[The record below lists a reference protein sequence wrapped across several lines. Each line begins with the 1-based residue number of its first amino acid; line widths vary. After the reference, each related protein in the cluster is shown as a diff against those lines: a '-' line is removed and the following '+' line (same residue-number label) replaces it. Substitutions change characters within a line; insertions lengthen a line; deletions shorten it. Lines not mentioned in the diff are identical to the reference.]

1 MNYSFCLPPPL
12 VTTLD
17 ALLDRIDTDLQG
29 TTLIVGDAGR
39 GKSSYINALAE
50 RAKSRG
56 ECVAVWDAYEAR
68 EADDRTVL
76 AMLLSALGS
85 RFAAQDRSINRLF
98 IDDADFLNREHLP
111 DIVQF
116 CRRNRV
122 HLTLAMQATALEW
135 PASEDLINSVSVVL
149 TVHAQAENTARL
161 LEGLTAFESWEIVPM
176 ISKLGKL
183 ECAIWSRGALVGRVE
198 LSESTALPCSRGIAL
213 RL

>member
-39 GKSSYINALAE
+39 GKSSYINALAV

-85 RFAAQDRSINRLF
+85 RFATQDRSINRLF
-98 IDDADFLNREHLP
+98 IDDADFLSREHLP
-111 DIVQF
+111 NIVQF

-122 HLTLAMQATALEW
+122 HLTLAMHATALEW
-135 PASEDLINSVSVVL
+135 PASEDFFKNVTTVL
-149 TVHAQAENTARL
+149 TVHSSAEHTAHL
-161 LEGLTAFESWEIVPM
+161 VHVLTGFELWEIVPM
-176 ISKLGKL
+176 ISSLGKL
-183 ECAIWSRGALVGRVE
+183 ECAIWSRGSLVGRVA
-198 LSESTALPCSRGIAL
+198 LSETTALPCSRGIGL